1 MSIKRT
7 VLWLALACLVGGI
20 AGPAGGTP
28 TTRTVGPFDITFY
41 NNRDS
46 DGESRGRQ
54 NWTTTEM
61 NDVAAA
67 VATWTSRLTNVPGRQ
82 IQFHLF
88 WNSLSGNTLADS
100 SGPTSGDGTTSWTY
114 VEHVWRDGADYTG
127 PWTKFDSRIRF
138 DIQAA
143 GVSGGWNFGSGTAGA
158 SQIDFRSV
166 VTHELGHALGFNTSY
181 YSGYDKWGLCWG
193 TATDPFTFVDYLG
206 LSAWDKYLVDNAGNR
221 PAVDS
226 TGTPGNFNQVANPV
240 WFTGPSAV
248 AFYGGNVPVYAPN
261 PFAGGSSLS
270 HLDETRLPEALM
282 SPFVSTGP
290 ASRRPLRVEW
300 EVMKDLGWS
309 VLTAKAWTNGAGTLL
324 WTDVANWSPDGAPD
338 ATWDLTL
345 GGPGLADGAVMDIGG
360 NQSVNI
366 LTFDGTGTFTV
377 GGSSGTLSIVKGNVT
392 RTPASSGVQTLARP
406 VALGASAV
414 WDIGG
419 AGQLAVSGSIS
430 GSGYSLEKRGAGT
443 LALSGAN
450 TYTGATTIKAGTVLV
465 GADAPSGSA
474 GALGN
479 AASNI
484 LLGDTGGADDASLL
498 IGGPYTVG
506 RGIVVRAGSTGAAT
520 LGGTDT
526 SGTATFSGGVT
537 LAKDVTLAAAA
548 GGTVAFTGSFVGLG
562 GLTKIGDGTVL
573 LGATNSYS
581 GTTTVQAGTLS
592 FGASQHLASL
602 SIGDGAAAGV
612 APGGKK
618 VIVTKALAIAE
629 SAGVPTATL
638 DLADNALIV
647 DYTGGTPRA
656 PSPELE
662 SVRRWAAAGYAGMTW
677 TGNGITSSV
686 AALHPIIYSVGYAQ
700 NDMLFYP
707 FDKFA
712 GETVDGSTVLVKF
725 TYAGDVNLDGAVDD
739 NDVAILGLYYDGG
752 AVNTHYWN
760 EGDVFGYDGRID
772 DNDVAVFGLTY
783 GLGIGDPL
791 GGGPAG
797 AVPEPATLLLLG
809 LGGAGALARRRRSG
823 GAVRHR

>member
-1 MSIKRT
+1 MNLKRT
-7 VLWLALACLVGGI
+7 VLWLALACLVGG
-20 AGPAGGTP
+20 AAAPAGATP
-28 TTRTVGPFDITFY
+28 TKRTVGPFDLTFY
-41 NNRDS
+41 NNHDS
-46 DGESRGRQ
+46 DGESTGRQ

-61 NDVAAA
+61 DDVAAA

-88 WNSLSGNTLADS
+88 WNSLSGTILADS
-100 SGPTSGDGTTSWTY
+100 SGPTNGDGTTSWTY

-127 PWTKFDSRIRF
+127 PWTRFDSRIRF

-143 GVSGGWNFGSGTAGA
+143 GVSGGWNFGSGTAG
-158 SQIDFRSV
+158 STQIDFRSV

-193 TATDPFTFVDYLG
+193 TSRDPFTFVDYLG

-221 PAVDS
+221 PAS
-226 TGTPGNFNQVANPV
+226 NATGTPGDFNQVANPV

-261 PFAGGSSLS
+261 PLAAGSSLA
-270 HLDETRLPEALM
+270 HLDETRLPDALM

-290 ASRRPLRVEW
+290 ATRQPLRLEW

-309 VLTAKAWTNGAGTLL
+309 VLTTKTWTKGAGTLL
-324 WTDVANWSPDGAPD
+324 WTDAANWSPDGAPD

-345 GGPGLADGAVMDIGG
+345 GGSGLADGDVMDIGG

-366 LTFDGTGTFTV
+366 LTLDGAGTFTV
-377 GGSSGTLSIVKGNVT
+377 GGASGTLSIVKGNVT
-392 RTPASSGVQTLARP
+392 RTAASSGVQTLARP
-406 VALGASAV
+406 VALGSSAV

-430 GSGYSLEKRGAGT
+430 GSGYGLEKRGAGT

-450 TYTGATTIKAGTVLV
+450 TYTGATTIKAGTLLV
-465 GADAPSGSA
+465 GADAPGGSA

-479 AASNI
+479 ATSSI

-520 LGGTDT
+520 LGGTNT
-526 SGTATFSGGVT
+526 SGAATFSAGIT
-537 LAKDVTLAAAA
+537 LAKDVTLTAAA
-548 GGTVAFTGSFVGLG
+548 GGTVAFTGSLAGVG

-581 GTTTVQAGTLS
+581 GATAVQAGTLS
-592 FGASQHLASL
+592 FGTSQHLASL
-602 SIGDGAAAGV
+602 SVNGAAAAGIT
-612 APGGKK
+612 PGGKK
-618 VIVTKALAIAE
+618 VIVTQALAIAE

-638 DLADNALIV
+638 DLADNNLIV
-647 DYTGGTPRA
+647 DYTGGTA
-656 PSPELE
+656 GTPSPALE
-662 SVRRWAAAGYAGMTW
+662 SVKRWVAAGYAGMTW
-677 TGNGITSSV
+677 TGQGITSSV
-686 AALHPIIYSVGYAQ
+686 AALHPIIYGVGYTQ
-700 NDMLFYP
+700 NDMLFHP

-712 GETVDGSTVLVKF
+712 GETVDGSTVLVKL

-739 NDVAILGLYYDGG
+739 NDVSILGLFYDNGLTSG
-752 AVNTHYWN
+752 HYWN
-760 EGDVFGYDGRID
+760 QGDVFGYDGRID
-772 DNDVAVFGLTY
+772 DNDVSIFGLTY
-783 GLGIGDPL
+783 GLGIGAPL

-797 AVPEPATLLLLG
+797 AVPEPATLALLA
-809 LGGAGALARRRRSG
+809 LGGLAAAIRRQRSARR
-823 GAVRHR
+823 